1 MFIKAIALCVLLL
14 VLSPRAMA
22 GEKPGVLHRI
32 SCTMVRY
39 YVGKY
44 SASAAARWARSHGA
58 TTAEIEAARH
68 CLKAAPATPVETA
81 HLTGH

>member
-1 MFIKAIALCVLLL
+1 MFIKATALCGLLL

-22 GEKPGVLHRI
+22 GEKPGVLHRV
-32 SCTMVRY
+32 SCTVVRY

-44 SASAAARWARSHGA
+44 SAAAAAAWARSHGA
-58 TTAEIEAARH
+58 TAAEIKAARH
-68 CLKAAPATPVETA
+68 CLKGAPALAVQTA

>member
-1 MFIKAIALCVLLL
+1 MFIKAIALCGLLL

-22 GEKPGVLHRI
+22 SEKPGALHRI
-32 SCTMVRY
+32 SCTVVRY

-44 SASAAARWARSHGA
+44 SASAAERWARSHGA

-68 CLKAAPATPVETA
+68 CLKGAPALTVRTA
-81 HLTGH
+81 HLAGH